1 MHNLDIMIRNLAI
14 GVAILVMVPLA
25 IAIGIDIVNPE
36 PHKSDFAVAKASDSW
51 FSKERKE
58 EVDQTAYDAVVAQ
71 YRKKYFYISV
81 TLGIASIITGALIQI
96 PFIGV
101 GFILGGSIS
110 TTIGY
115 WSYWKMIPN
124 SFKLL
129 ALLFSIL
136 LLVFLGYRLAR
147 RKS

>member
-25 IAIGIDIVNPE
+25 IAIGVDIVNPE
-36 PHKSDFAVAKASDSW
+36 PQKSDFTVTTSSDSW
-51 FSKERKE
+51 FSKEKKE
-58 EVDQTAYDAVVAQ
+58 NIDQIAYDDAFTA

-81 TLGIASIITGALIQI
+81 TLGIASIIAGALIQI

-101 GFILGGSIS
+101 GFILGGGIS

-124 SFKLL
+124 YLKLIS
-129 ALLFSIL
+129 LLFSIL

-147 RKS
+147 RKA